1 MKRGEA
7 LSMALNLSW
16 TMLFSLVIPLLIGIW
31 LDKRFETSPLF
42 LLLGAGLG
50 VLAATVG
57 VARAALR
64 TFRPIIEEADREAER
79 RAAEKNEE
87 VEE

>member
-1 MKRGEA
+1 MKKGEA
-7 LSMALNLSW
+7 MSMALNLSW
-16 TMLFSLVIPLLIGIW
+16 TMLFSLVIPLLVGLW
-31 LDKRFETSPLF
+31 LDNRFDSSPLF
-42 LLLGAGLG
+42 VLLGAGLG

-64 TFRPIIEEADREAER
+64 TFRPIVEEADRKAER
-79 RAAEKNEE
+79 RAAERSEE